1 MSANVIPFQQR
12 VTVIG
17 TGFATVAAVRKL
29 RALNR
34 SLEITVIG
42 PKPEFVFY
50 PSLIWIPTGLRR
62 GADLIVPLERFF
74 SRYNVRFHAG
84 EATGLENGGRSVLTS
99 NGTVDNDGLIIACG
113 GRYLKKLPGIEHAIV
128 PCEGIA
134 AAERIRD
141 RIDEMDGGTLAFGF
155 AGNPNEPSLMR
166 GGPMFEFLFGID
178 THLRRN
184 RRRAKF
190 KLVFFNPAA
199 EPGKRLGEKAVK
211 GLLTEMKRRE
221 IEMHLGHKLKS
232 FAVGKVTT
240 EGGEFAADL
249 IVFIPGMTGNAWFD
263 NTDLPRSPGGLVQAD
278 EMCRVG
284 GWEKVYVAG
293 DAGSF
298 PGPDW
303 MPKQAHMADL
313 QGATAAQNL
322 IAELA
327 GDKPRETF
335 KAELICIIDTGDR
348 GTLVMRTPDR
358 SIMLPP
364 LMLMHSAKS
373 WFEWY
378 YLWQL
383 R

>member
-1 MSANVIPFQQR
+1 MNSPTRI
-12 VTVIG
+12 TIIG
-17 TGFATVAAVRKL
+17 AGFG
-29 RALNR
+29 AL
-34 SLEITVIG
+34 SSVLEIRRRDPTVEITLIA
-42 PKPEFVFY
+42 PRAEFHY
-50 PSLIWIPTGLRR
+50 LPGIIWIPSGLRTR
-62 GADLIVPLERFF
+62 EQLIVPLANFF
-74 SRYNVRFHAG
+74 QRMQVTHVVA
-84 EATGLENGGRSVLTS
+84 EVTGLRDGGRIVETTA
-99 NGTVDNDGLIIACG
+99 GDFDNDALVIASG
-113 GRYLKKLPGIEHAIV
+113 GRFIKKLPGIEHAIV

-141 RIDEMDGGTLAFGF
+141 RINEMDGGTLAFGF
-155 AGNPNEPSLMR
+155 AGNPNEPALMR

-211 GLLTEMKRRE
+211 GLLAEMKRRE

-232 FAVGKVTT
+232 FAVDKVTT

-263 NTDLPRSPGGLVQAD
+263 NTDLPRSPGGLVQGN
-278 EMCRVG
+278 EMCRVS

-313 QGATAAQNL
+313 QGTTAAQNL

-327 GDKPRETF
+327 GDQPRETF